1 MLLGPR
7 VSRRHS
13 AIFRRPSFHGNPK
26 ESESRCYKD
35 HTGIQLTLSS
45 PPEGQGYHQG
55 RALEGCLP
63 AGPGGLNP
71 QNQLTL
77 SNGGEA
83 LRHGGSG
90 TQPSE
95 KAEQDRRGTM
105 LIFTS
110 MRKGRN
116 LRKGLGTSGVDG
128 RAHGSQ
134 PHSPSSTY
142 RGPGLSPRS

>member
-35 HTGIQLTLSS
+35 HTGIPLTLSS
-45 PPEGQGYHQG
+45 PTEGQGYHQG

-110 MRKGRN
+110 I
-116 LRKGLGTSGVDG
+116 
-128 RAHGSQ
+128 
-134 PHSPSSTY
+134 
-142 RGPGLSPRS
+142 RGKAET